1 MIIDNEKQQI
11 RDLFANDQKYVQNEK
26 KLQNDFVVQM
36 QVAKYD
42 SKNRDDPLLIHAG
55 LTEQKQSVFIIQGK
69 LQTDNNVK
77 SITYY
82 MISQLQNQKNQEFFI
97 IYINTELKT
106 YLNLSKFYS
115 IFKEFPCVYFEN
127 LQKIFILHG
136 NIFIKSWFWFQ
147 SSVQIKILKS
157 KTIYLEKVV
166 QLLNYQFFKKQQFE
180 KMPAYCKDSSYQQ
193 LQQAFIGNQQQNICF
208 QQCQNQLYDLE
219 LDQYEF
225 TNKGIPIILDLC
237 ITKLLQDPQN
247 IQQEGIFRLC
257 SAQTQD
263 KQFENYL
270 IQKQYSEILDF
281 ENVIVIANFIKR
293 VLDKLKYSVVPYQY
307 YNQIYSM
314 KQYSIEE
321 AQVLIQQFPNLNR
334 NLFTL
339 IILMLQNVAQYSQIN
354 KMGPSNLA
362 IVFGIS
368 LCRPQQYDQA
378 NVQEQY
384 LKIKIVNQFI
394 QFTIENASQIFP
406 NQKISD
412 FLLETGVEQNDHQQ
426 QEIQQQ

>member
-11 RDLFANDQKYVQNEK
+11 RELFANDQKYAQNEK
-26 KLQNDFVVQM
+26 KIQNDFIVSM
-36 QVAKYD
+36 QVAKYEL
-42 SKNRDDPLLIHAG
+42 KNRDDPLLIQAG

-69 LQTDNNVK
+69 FQTENNIR

-115 IFKEFPCVYFEN
+115 IFKEFPCIYFEN
-127 LQKIFILHG
+127 LQKLFILHG

-147 SSVQIKILKS
+147 NSIQIKVLKQ
-157 KTIYLEKVV
+157 KTIYLDKVA

-193 LQQAFIGNQQQNICF
+193 FQQAFNGNHQKIVQQST
-208 QQCQNQLYDLE
+208 NQLYNLE

-225 TNKGIPIILDLC
+225 TNKGIPLIIDLC
-237 ITKLLQDPQN
+237 VTKLLQNPQN
-247 IQQEGIFRLC
+247 IQLEGIFRLC

-263 KQFENYL
+263 RQFESFL

-281 ENVIVIANFIKR
+281 DNIIVIANFIKR
-293 VLDKLKYSVVPYQY
+293 VLDKLKYSVVPYQF
-307 YNQIYSM
+307 YNQIISI
-314 KQYSIEE
+314 KQYFVQETQ
-321 AQVLIQQFPNLNR
+321 ALIQQFPILNR

-339 IILMLQNVAQYSQIN
+339 IILLLQLVAQNSDIN
-354 KMGPSNLA
+354 KMTSSNLS

-368 LCRPQQYDQA
+368 LSRPLEYEQA
-378 NVQEQY
+378 NIQEQY
-384 LKIKIVNQFI
+384 QKIKIINQFI
-394 QFTIENASQIFP
+394 QFIIDNASEIFP
-406 NQKISD
+406 NQIIND
-412 FLLETGVEQNDHQQ
+412 FLLETGEEQIEQQ
-426 QEIQQQ
+426 

>member
-11 RDLFANDQKYVQNEK
+11 RELFANDQKYVQNEK
-26 KLQNDFVVQM
+26 KIQNDFIIQM

-55 LTEQKQSVFIIQGK
+55 VTEQKQSVFIIQGK
-69 LQTDNNVK
+69 LQNDNNVK
-77 SITYY
+77 SITYF
-82 MISQLQNQKNQEFFI
+82 MISQFNYSIILLREFFI

-106 YLNLSKFYS
+106 YLHLSKFYQ
-115 IFKEFPCVYFEN
+115 IFKEFPCIYFEN

-147 SSVQIKILKS
+147 SSVQIKVLKS
-157 KTIYLEKVV
+157 KTIYLEKVA

-180 KMPAYCKDSSYQQ
+180 KMPSYCKDASYQQ
-193 LQQAFIGNQQQNICF
+193 LQQAFIGNQNSVICF

-237 ITKLLQDPQN
+237 ITRLLQDPQN
-247 IQQEGIFRLC
+247 LQLEGIFRLC

-281 ENVIVIANFIKR
+281 ENVLVIANFIKR

-307 YNQIYSM
+307 YNQISTM

-321 AQVLIQQFPNLNR
+321 TQVLIQQFPNLNR

-339 IILMLQNVAQYSQIN
+339 IILFLQAVAQYSQVN

-368 LCRPQQYDQA
+368 LCRPQEYDQS

-384 LKIKIVNQFI
+384 LKIKMVNQFI
-394 QFTIENASQIFP
+394 QFIIENASQIFP

-412 FLLETGVEQNDHQQ
+412 FLLETENEQIEQD
-426 QEIQQQ
+426 EIQQQ